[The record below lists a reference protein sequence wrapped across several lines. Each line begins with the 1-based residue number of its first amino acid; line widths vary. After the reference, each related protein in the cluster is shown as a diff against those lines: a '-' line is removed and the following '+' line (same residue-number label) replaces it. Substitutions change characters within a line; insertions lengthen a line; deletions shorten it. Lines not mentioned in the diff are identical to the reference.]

1 MVGKTRKAPYFSWPI
16 ENAFPDCRFSFEL
29 FPPRDPKSEDELW
42 QTIRRLEPMAPDF
55 VSVTYGAGGGTQDVT
70 LSTVSRLVEDTQL
83 DAAAHLTCVGAGR
96 AEVDDVARRFWQA
109 GIRHIVAL
117 RGDPPRGS
125 GSFSP
130 HPQGYA
136 RAAEL
141 VQGLKNLADFE
152 ISVAAY
158 PETHPEAAS
167 LDADIEN
174 LKRKV
179 DAGADRALTQFF
191 FDPEVY
197 LRFRDKAAAAG
208 IDCPI
213 VPGILPVTNFGRT
226 VEFAEKCGASIPRW
240 FAALFED
247 VQQDPETRNLV
258 AAVAAAELCRQLQ
271 GEGVEAFH
279 FYTLNRADITLTLC
293 RMLRAPYRKASR
305 ARTAAEKDDRRAQA
319 F

>member
-1 MVGKTRKAPYFSWPI
+1 MSGRSRKAPYFSWPI
-16 ENAFPDCRFSFEL
+16 ENAFPDCRYSFEF
-29 FPPRDPKSEDELW
+29 FPPRDRKCEAELW
-42 QTIRRLEPMAPDF
+42 QTIRRLEPMSPDF
-55 VSVTYGAGGGTQDVT
+55 VSVTYGAGGSTQDVT
-70 LSTVSRLVEDTQL
+70 LSTVSRLVAETKL
-83 DAAAHLTCVGAGR
+83 DAAAHLTCVGASR
-96 AEVDDVARRFWQA
+96 AEVDDVARSFWQA

-125 GSFSP
+125 GSFTP

-152 ISVAAY
+152 VSVAAY
-158 PETHPEAAS
+158 PEGHPEAAS
-167 LDADIEN
+167 LDADVEN

-191 FDPEVY
+191 FDPDCY

-226 VEFAEKCGASIPRW
+226 VEFAEKCGASIPKW

-247 VQQDPETRNLV
+247 AQQDPATRNLI

-271 GEGVEAFH
+271 GEGVENFH

-293 RMLRAPYRKASR
+293 RMLRAPFRKSAGAKATVNQDR
-305 ARTAAEKDDRRAQA
+305 PAAAL
-319 F
+319 